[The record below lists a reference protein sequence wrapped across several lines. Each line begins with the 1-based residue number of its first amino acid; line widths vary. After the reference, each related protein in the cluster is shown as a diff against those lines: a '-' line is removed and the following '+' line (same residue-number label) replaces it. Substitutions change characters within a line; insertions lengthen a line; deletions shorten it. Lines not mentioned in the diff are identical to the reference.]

1 MSDINECAN
10 DSLNGCNQICT
21 NTIGSFLCECNSGYE
36 LGDDLMTCSGLYN
49 NIMPHLSTFVIIV
62 FPDKQKMFTYNY
74 KKVCTSIIHNYFFL
88 QILMSVLLVSLIILQ
103 MSLVMVVQPMDP

>member
-21 NTIGSFLCECNSGYE
+21 NTIGSFVCECNSGYE

-49 NIMPHLSTFVIIV
+49 NIMSHISTFVIIV
-62 FPDKQKMFTYNY
+62 LPDTQKMFTYI
-74 KKVCTSIIHNYFFL
+74 KK
-88 QILMSVLLVSLIILQ
+88 SVY
-103 MSLVMVVQPMDP
+103 MYNT

>member
-10 DSLNGCNQICT
+10 DFLNGCNQICT

-49 NIMPHLSTFVIIV
+49 NIMSHLSTFVIIV
-62 FPDKQKMFTYNY
+62 FPDKQKMFTYI
-74 KKVCTSIIHNYFFL
+74 KKCTSIIHNYFFL

-103 MSLVMVVQPMDP
+103 MAPVKAVQPMDP

>member
-10 DSLNGCNQICT
+10 DFLNGCNQICT

-49 NIMPHLSTFVIIV
+49 NIMSHLSTFVIIV
-62 FPDKQKMFTYNY
+62 FPDKQKMFTYI
-74 KKVCTSIIHNYFFL
+74 KKC
-88 QILMSVLLVSLIILQ
+88 
-103 MSLVMVVQPMDP
+103 VQV